1 MKQRK
6 YTPLYIKNIKLNWNS
21 PLDYCECS
29 LNTELQSID
38 KQTWHP
44 FPFWVS
50 SCISFRLQAFSTH
63 VCLDLEIGLQFADIW
78 SADSNKETRH
88 DVKMYKTF
96 IQFVPYLQNYKYIET
111 HCNAFLWHEPWN
123 EHFCKMLCI
132 FYCMMKIFSKLL
144 KTFYVGKFWYQSW
157 SVKSKGSLWPKVFYS

>member
-1 MKQRK
+1 MDYNFAQNECALRFWASVQLKMKQRK

-78 SADSNKETRH
+78 SADNIKETRH
-88 DVKMYKTF
+88 DIKMYKKHLF
-96 IQFVPYLQNYKYIET
+96 NLYHIYKIT
-111 HCNAFLWHEPWN
+111 NILKHIVML
-123 EHFCKMLCI
+123 FCDMNPEMNI
-132 FYCMMKIFSKLL
+132 FEKCFA
-144 KTFYVGKFWYQSW
+144 
-157 SVKSKGSLWPKVFYS
+157 